1 MTLLAVREFFDIP
14 VLIGDTLV
22 SSKAPGKRRF
32 PTQPPNRLLDSAST
46 LLYGYLPSNTYRKV
60 YIISDNFA
68 IGWAGDKWPA
78 ANLLERIFS
87 NFAGRAATPEAWE
100 KFITS
105 QQPDAETNVVLAG
118 WIIESGRRLAFRW
131 WSKFPSN
138 LKKDFAKGACFSDG
152 TGADFARRTLG
163 EPVTYTTTA
172 TEDRH
177 KATLCA
183 LDGISMLIAYELLDG
198 SNLLDLFGLCYEL
211 IVFDG
216 NRFSYIDD
224 INYLHYHYIWHADR
238 PDSMEG
244 GIVRFRTHYR
254 NFDDYACCIISNHA
268 YNPHIDGFFVLKPI
282 FGEKAQADWAP
293 TKRIRQGF
301 DAEYFCN
308 FVFVEASD
316 GKNMYSPFVVSRGSP
331 DLPIEYVD
339 QGNETYIKMKEGHD
353 FIRQF
358 YLGYRAQLK

>member
-46 LLYGYLPSNTYRKV
+46 PYGYLPINTYRKV

-68 IGWAGDKWPA
+68 IGWAGDMGPA
-78 ANLLERIFS
+78 ADLLERIFS
-87 NFAGRAATPEAWE
+87 IFAGRAVTQEAWE
-100 KFITS
+100 EFITS
-105 QQPDAETNVVLAG
+105 EHPDPRTNMVLAG

-131 WSKFPSN
+131 YSESPSK
-138 LKKDFAKGACFSDG
+138 LEKGTAKGACFSDG
-152 TGADFARRTLG
+152 TGADFAQRTLR
-163 EPVTYTTTA
+163 EPVADNTTYT
-172 TEDRH
+172 DDGQ

-183 LDGISMLIAYELLDG
+183 LDGISALIAYELLDG
-198 SNLLDLFGLCYEL
+198 GNLRDLFGLCYEL
-211 IVFDG
+211 IVFNG
-216 NRFSYIDD
+216 NRFSYIDN
-224 INYLHYHYIWHADR
+224 INYLHYHYTWHADR
-238 PDSMEG
+238 PDQIEG
-244 GIVRFRTHYR
+244 GIVRFLIHYR
-254 NFDDYACCIISNHA
+254 KFDDYACCIINNHV
-268 YNPHIDGFFVLKPI
+268 YNPHIDGFFVIKPI
-282 FGEKAQADWAP
+282 FGEKSHEDWAP
-293 TKRIRQGF
+293 TNRLQHGF

-316 GKNMYSPFVVSRGSP
+316 GKNMNRSFIVSRGSP
-331 DLPIEYVD
+331 YLPIEYEH
-339 QGNETYIKMKEGHD
+339 QGNETYLKMKEGHD

>member
-14 VLIGDTLV
+14 VLIGDTLI
-22 SSKAPGKRRF
+22 SFEAPGKRRF
-32 PTQPPNRLLDSAST
+32 PTQPPNKPLDSASN
-46 LLYGYLPSNTYRKV
+46 LYQLMPGNTYRKV

-68 IGWAGDKWPA
+68 IGWAGDMPPA

-87 NFAGRAATPEAWE
+87 TFAGRTTTSKAWE

-105 QQPDAETNVVLAG
+105 QQPDAKTNVVLAG
-118 WIIESGRRLAFRW
+118 WIIESERRLAFRW
-131 WSKFPSN
+131 WSKFPWI
-138 LKKDFAKGACFSDG
+138 LEKDIGKGACFYDG
-152 TGADFARRTLG
+152 TGADFAQRTFRI
-163 EPVTYTTTA
+163 PVGYTTTA

-183 LDGISMLIAYELLDG
+183 LNGISTLIAYELRVG
-198 SNLLDLFGLCYEL
+198 SNLRNLFGLCYEL

-216 NRFSYIDD
+216 NKFSYIDD
-224 INYLHYHYIWHADR
+224 INYLHYYYTWHADQ
-238 PDSMEG
+238 PDLMEG
-244 GIVRFRTHYR
+244 GIVRF
-254 NFDDYACCIISNHA
+254 
-268 YNPHIDGFFVLKPI
+268 FVIKPT
-282 FGEKAQADWAP
+282 FGKKAQPDWAP
-293 TKRIRQGF
+293 TKSIRQGF

-316 GKNMYSPFVVSRGSP
+316 GKNMKLPFIVSRGSP

-353 FIRQF
+353 FILQY
-358 YLGYRAQLK
+358 YLSHRAQIR

>member
-46 LLYGYLPSNTYRKV
+46 LYGYLPSNTYRKV

-68 IGWAGDKWPA
+68 IGWAGHMGLA
-78 ANLLERIFS
+78 ADLLERIFS
-87 NFAGRAATPEAWE
+87 IFAGRAVTQEAWE

-105 QQPDAETNVVLAG
+105 QHPDARMNMVLAG
-118 WIIESGRRLAFRW
+118 WIIESGRKLAFHWR
-131 WSKFPSN
+131 SKFPSE
-138 LKKDFAKGACFSDG
+138 LEKVTAKGACFSDG
-152 TGADFARRTLG
+152 SDADFARRTLS
-163 EPVTYTTTA
+163 EPVAYTTTA

-183 LDGISMLIAYELLDG
+183 LDGISALIAYELLDG
-198 SNLLDLFGLCYEL
+198 GNLRDLFGLGYEL

-216 NRFSYIDD
+216 NKFSYIDN
-224 INYLHYHYIWHADR
+224 INYLHYRYTWHADR
-238 PDSMEG
+238 PDQMEG
-244 GIVRFRTHYR
+244 GIVRFSTHYR
-254 NFDDYACCIISNHA
+254 NSDDYACCTILNHV
-268 YNPHIDGFFVLKPI
+268 YDPHIDGFFVIKPI
-282 FGEKAQADWAP
+282 FGEKSQVDWAP
-293 TKRIRQGF
+293 TNRLQQGF

-316 GKNMYSPFVVSRGSP
+316 GKNMNSPFVVSRGSP
-331 DLPIEYVD
+331 YLPIEYVD
-339 QGNETYIKMKEGHD
+339 QGNETYVKMKEGHD
-353 FIRQF
+353 FILQY
-358 YLGYRAQLK
+358 YLGYRAQVR